1 MRSAR
6 DTPDRH
12 MILAASLF
20 GRLHPLLVHLP
31 IGILLLAALF
41 EFLSYFPRY
50 RKLRGAVQTALL
62 WGALS
67 ALASVLSGLNLAQD
81 GGYDDRLLYL
91 HRNTGI
97 VTAVYAWILFFV
109 RKSVITFFKEKKR
122 RKLVRIFLFLPM
134 VGLVSLTGHLGGSIT
149 HGEDFLFSFS
159 TSDSTQNPV
168 LKISSSANLDS
179 ALMYKDILEPIF
191 QARCYSCH
199 SASKQKGQLRLDQPD
214 LILKGGKHGSVL
226 TGVIPDSTTLFSRL
240 MLPLED
246 EHHMPPHAK
255 PQPSSAEIEL
265 IHAWLT
271 DGADFDR
278 PIGRFKASAK
288 IKSYILAMVEGN
300 LKDHLIPEREVKA
313 APPEAIKALTAKG
326 VLVIPISAGTNYL
339 SASFVNARSLSD
351 ADLALLLPIKDQ
363 LLWLNIGRTKITDAG
378 LDVVSKLSG
387 LRQLNLEYTAIQDDG
402 LKKLAA
408 LNALETLNVVGTG
421 VGDPGLQ
428 TLNGLKSL
436 KKIFLFETKVTAAGI
451 IDFMKI
457 SPHTLLDTGSYQ
469 LPARITD
476 TLEYKELKVKS
487 EK

>member
-1 MRSAR
+1 
-6 DTPDRH
+6 

-41 EFLSYFPRY
+41 EFLSYFRRY

-67 ALASVLSGLNLAQD
+67 ALASVLSGFILAQD
-81 GGYDDRLLYL
+81 GGYDDRLLYV

-97 VTAVYAWILFFV
+97 VTAVYSWILFFV

-122 RKLVRIFLFLPM
+122 RKLVRIFLFIPLI
-134 VGLVSLTGHLGGSIT
+134 GLISLTGHLGGSIT
-149 HGEDFLFSFS
+149 HGEDFLFNFS
-159 TSDSTQNPV
+159 SDETARNPV
-168 LKISSSANLDS
+168 LKISSSVNLDS
-179 ALMYKDILEPIF
+179 AVMYKDVLEPIF

-199 SASKQKGQLRLDQPD
+199 SASKQKGQLRLDQPTF
-214 LILKGGKHGSVL
+214 ILKGGKNGSVL
-226 TGVIPDSTTLFSRL
+226 SGVVPDSSTLYNRL

-265 IHAWLT
+265 IHAWLI

-278 PIGRFKASAK
+278 PIGQFKASAK
-288 IKSYILAMVEGN
+288 IKSYILAMVAGN
-300 LKDHLIPEREVKA
+300 SKDHLIPEREIQPA
-313 APPEAIKALTAKG
+313 TPEAINTLTSKG
-326 VLVIPISAGTNYL
+326 VLVIPIGTATNYL
-339 SASFVNARSLSD
+339 SANFVNARSLSD

-363 LLWLNIGRTKITDAG
+363 LLWLNVGRTKITNAG
-378 LDVVSKLSG
+378 LDVVNKLSG

-402 LKKLAA
+402 LKRLAT

-421 VGDPGLQ
+421 IGDAGLHS
-428 TLNGLKSL
+428 LIGLKSL
-436 KKIFLFETKVTAAGI
+436 KKIFLFQTNVTAAGI
-451 IDFMKI
+451 SDFMK
-457 SPHTLLDTGSYQ
+457 SSSHVLLDTGSYQ
-469 LPARITD
+469 LPPRITD
-476 TLEYKELKVKS
+476 TLEYRE
-487 EK
+487 